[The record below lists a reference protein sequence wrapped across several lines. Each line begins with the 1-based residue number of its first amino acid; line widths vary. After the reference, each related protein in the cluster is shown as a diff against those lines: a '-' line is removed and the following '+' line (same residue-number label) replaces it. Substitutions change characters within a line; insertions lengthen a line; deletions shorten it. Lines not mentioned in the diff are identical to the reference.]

1 MTLSELKEMNPE
13 AEELIH
19 IGDQFLVQRPQS
31 YLQVQVVKT
40 IRYSE
45 DIAFDIEKQAD
56 DSKYTTYEK
65 VLTKGKKG
73 SQDVVA
79 EVVYVNGAEES
90 RTILSTTVTQEPV
103 TQVMVVGTKKQLA
116 SSGNEVVQG
125 DGVYTGNFAWPLP
138 VCTNVHQ
145 KYHSGHRAWDIS
157 SGPVPVLNQKVVSV
171 DGGRVVEASR
181 GYNGGY
187 GNVVVIEHTSGLRTV
202 YAHLNS
208 IDVVVGQKVSRG
220 QTIGRAGNTGR
231 SFGPHL
237 HFEVRKNGVKVNPI
251 DYLTPGSYR

>member
-1 MTLSELKEMNPE
+1 M
-13 AEELIH
+13 
-19 IGDQFLVQRPQS
+19 
-31 YLQVQVVKT
+31 
-40 IRYSE
+40 
-45 DIAFDIEKQAD
+45 
-56 DSKYTTYEK
+56 
-65 VLTKGKKG
+65 
-73 SQDVVA
+73 
-79 EVVYVNGAEES
+79 
-90 RTILSTTVTQEPV
+90 
-103 TQVMVVGTKKQLA
+103 
-116 SSGNEVVQG
+116 
-125 DGVYTGNFAWPLP
+125 
-138 VCTNVHQ
+138 CTNVHQ

-237 HFEVRKNGVKVNPI
+237 HFELWYKGGPVNPEEYI
-251 DYLTPGSYR
+251 AF